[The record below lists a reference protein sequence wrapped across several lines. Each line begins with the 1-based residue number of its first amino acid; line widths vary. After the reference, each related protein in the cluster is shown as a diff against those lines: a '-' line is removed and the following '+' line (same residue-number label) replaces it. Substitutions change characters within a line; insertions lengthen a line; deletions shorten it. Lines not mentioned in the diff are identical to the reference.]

1 MDKFSYSDPQEIK
14 VYKPKCV
21 NCKAYKKPGECVMYN
36 EIPLSILTNKKNCK
50 YYLKKVNK
58 KSVE

>member
-1 MDKFSYSDPQEIK
+1 MDKFSYSDPEEIK

-21 NCKAYKKPGECVMYN
+21 NCTAYKKPGECVMYN
-36 EIPLSILTNKKNCK
+36 EIPLSILTSKKKCN
-50 YYLKKVNK
+50 YYLKKATK